1 MPSLRNMVGETG
13 VIEIPVSNDEPL
25 VVHYRRGVMTPR
37 RQMKILQ
44 TQRGIATAA
53 GDTPDPQVLMVM
65 VELLADLIVSWNLTT
80 DAGLPIPTDLDS
92 LQDVEM
98 EILVAIM
105 TEIGRQGRPDPLSGD
120 GSNNGSSPTAS
131 SGPRQIGSPSS

>member
-37 RQMKILQ
+37 RQMKILR
-44 TQRGIATAA
+44 TQRELAEAA
-53 GDTPDPQVLMVM
+53 GDAPDPAVLLVM
-65 VELLADLIVSWNLTT
+65 VELLSDLIVSWNLTT
-80 DAGLPIPTDLDS
+80 DAGLPIPTDIES

-98 EILVAIM
+98 EILTSIM
-105 TEIGRQGRPDPLSGD
+105 QEIGRQGRPDPLSGG
-120 GSNNGSSPTAS
+120 GSNNGSSPMES
-131 SGPRQIGSPSS
+131 SGLRQIGTPSS